1 MGVLCN
7 NLLGWA
13 EWFLW
18 FAFAAAI
25 AEVGLALWAKWPK
38 KGRDRERHEGV
49 AAGPDLDGL
58 AKVLQALK
66 DLPPW
71 IAIFLAAL
79 ALAWTAATAPGLCV
93 PA

>member
-1 MGVLCN
+1 MGGLCN
-7 NLLGWA
+7 NLVGWA

-25 AEVGLALWAKWPK
+25 VEVGLALWAKRPK
-38 KGRDRERHEGV
+38 KALDRERDERL
-49 AAGPDLDGL
+49 AARPDLDGL

-66 DLPPW
+66 NLPPW

-79 ALAWTAATAPGLCV
+79 ALAWTAATAPGLCA
-93 PA
+93 P

>member
-1 MGVLCN
+1 MGGLCN
-7 NLLGWA
+7 NLVGWA

-25 AEVGLALWAKWPK
+25 VEVGLALWAKRPK
-38 KGRDRERHEGV
+38 KALDRERHEGL

-79 ALAWTAATAPGLCV
+79 ALAWTAATAPGLCA
-93 PA
+93 P

>member
-1 MGVLCN
+1 MGGLCN
-7 NLLGWA
+7 NLVGWA

-25 AEVGLALWAKWPK
+25 VEVGLALWAKRPK
-38 KGRDRERHEGV
+38 KALDRERDERL

-66 DLPPW
+66 NLPPW

-79 ALAWTAATAPGLCV
+79 ALAWTAATAPGLCA
-93 PA
+93 P